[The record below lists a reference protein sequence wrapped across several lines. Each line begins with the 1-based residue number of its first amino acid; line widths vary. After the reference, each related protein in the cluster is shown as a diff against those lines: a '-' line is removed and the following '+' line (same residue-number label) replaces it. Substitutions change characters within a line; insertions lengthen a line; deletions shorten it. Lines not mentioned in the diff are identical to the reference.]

1 MNSGL
6 PTPGELNDGQ
16 LRRVTEKSTQCQLL
30 FTLPMINVC
39 SGGGG
44 GTSNKMGKSLNTKG

>member
-39 SGGGG
+39 SGGVGELQ
-44 GTSNKMGKSLNTKG
+44 TRWERV

>member
-39 SGGGG
+39 SGGVGG
-44 GTSNKMGKSLNTKG
+44 LQTRWERV